1 MDVDNSADVLSRRE
15 TQGRICNMPS
25 THLWKPELLDLSVE
39 SDRIRLNTLREG
51 GSVLEEYDT
60 LDAQVAEW
68 AVCHRPAAKSDPS
81 LLAST
86 LSTLMEGEDWETF
99 GTWVHYPWSGR
110 LVHVLPEHAFIE
122 VRTNRNRD
130 KITKEETARLQS
142 KTVGIVGLSVG
153 QATAISLAME
163 RGCGTLKLAD
173 FDVIEL
179 SNLNRIR
186 CSVHELELP
195 KWVVAARTIFEFDPY
210 FNIEIY
216 EDGVDAANVRDFL
229 AGCDVVVDACD
240 SLAVKAQLR
249 LEAMTQ
255 GCPLVMDT
263 NDRGMLDV
271 ERYDLLNA
279 EDGYLHG
286 RIDQH
291 AIEAFAQME
300 QWTPEALNA
309 FVDVENAS
317 ERGRMSLP
325 KVGSELV
332 SWPQTYTGVAA
343 GGAHAA
349 ETCRRLALGESLPDA
364 RITMDL
370 HEQFSYAPVR

>member
-1 MDVDNSADVLSRRE
+1 
-15 TQGRICNMPS
+15 MPS

-110 LVHVLPEHAFIE
+110 LVHVLPEHAFVE

-179 SNLNRIR
+179 SNLNG
-186 CSVHELELP
+186 
-195 KWVVAARTIFEFDPY
+195 FD
-210 FNIEIY
+210 
-216 EDGVDAANVRDFL
+216 
-229 AGCDVVVDACD
+229 
-240 SLAVKAQLR
+240 AVC
-249 LEAMTQ
+249 T
-255 GCPLVMDT
+255 
-263 NDRGMLDV
+263 
-271 ERYDLLNA
+271 
-279 EDGYLHG
+279 
-286 RIDQH
+286 
-291 AIEAFAQME
+291 
-300 QWTPEALNA
+300 
-309 FVDVENAS
+309 S
-317 ERGRMSLP
+317 
-325 KVGSELV
+325 
-332 SWPQTYTGVAA
+332 
-343 GGAHAA
+343 
-349 ETCRRLALGESLPDA
+349 
-364 RITMDL
+364 
-370 HEQFSYAPVR
+370 

>member
-1 MDVDNSADVLSRRE
+1 
-15 TQGRICNMPS
+15 MPS

-249 LEAMTQ
+249 LEAMSQ

-370 HEQFSYAPVR
+370 HEQFSHAPIR